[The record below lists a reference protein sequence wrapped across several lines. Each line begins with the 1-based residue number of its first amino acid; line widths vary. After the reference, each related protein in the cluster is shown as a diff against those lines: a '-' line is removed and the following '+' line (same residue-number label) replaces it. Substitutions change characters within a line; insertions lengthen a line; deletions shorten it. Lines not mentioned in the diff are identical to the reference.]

1 MFAERRH
8 TRQRLGGQH
17 DVDAEGATFAQ
28 QIFENFGRLLGD
40 LVVTGEQLLEL
51 VDDDDVAW
59 QRMSGEFSVVADL
72 GRLLTLGT
80 GNPLEELATPLIF
93 ELRPHQNR

>member
-72 GRLLTLGT
+72 GGCSPLG
-80 GNPLEELATPLIF
+80 PVTPLKSL
-93 ELRPHQNR
+93 LRL